1 MTDKTSNDRE
11 DACKLARSKEKVRIE
26 PRRFLVLDAW
36 RGLCALLVAVH
47 NVNFGPWIPQRLF
60 IAHSSLFVDF
70 FFVLSGFVISHAYT
84 MKVHGLS
91 DAIAFM
97 LRRFGRL
104 WPLHVTVLFWLVILH
119 FARIG
124 MAGDASDAAL
134 SARTISTN
142 LFFLQI
148 FDVKSWLSWNAPSWS
163 ISAEFWTYLIFAVV
177 CVLLSPAR
185 MRVLAFAA
193 LAVFAAAV
201 IFFRS
206 DDFLETNTAYAFFRC
221 LYGFSAGYL
230 TYQTFRSIPAKGGSI
245 LELSVVVLVVSYV
258 TFTGNQIASMIA
270 PAIFGLSIWVFAHEH
285 GIVSRSMKLQPFI
298 KLGDWSYSIYM
309 VHWILRNFLLRANDI
324 IENLIA
330 RHSIPGYLSMREVPI
345 QLTVITAY
353 LIATVL
359 LAAVTYRWIEQPGRR
374 YFNRLAG
381 SFSRPVTEKLA

>member
-1 MTDKTSNDRE
+1 MR
-11 DACKLARSKEKVRIE
+11 LALAGKN
-26 PRRFLVLDAW
+26 A
-36 RGLCALLVAVH
+36 
-47 NVNFGPWIPQRLF
+47 GPCFR
-60 IAHSSLFVDF
+60 
-70 FFVLSGFVISHAYT
+70 
-84 MKVHGLS
+84 
-91 DAIAFM
+91 
-97 LRRFGRL
+97 
-104 WPLHVTVLFWLVILH
+104 
-119 FARIG
+119 
-124 MAGDASDAAL
+124 
-134 SARTISTN
+134 
-142 LFFLQI
+142 
-148 FDVKSWLSWNAPSWS
+148 
-163 ISAEFWTYLIFAVV
+163 
-177 CVLLSPAR
+177 
-185 MRVLAFAA
+185 A

-258 TFTGNQIASMIA
+258 TFAGNQIASMIA

-330 RHSIPGYLSMREVPI
+330 RHSISGYLSMREVPI

-359 LAAVTYRWIEQPGRR
+359 LAAVTYR
-374 YFNRLAG
+374 LD
-381 SFSRPVTEKLA
+381 

>member
-1 MTDKTSNDRE
+1 MAANSSTSLE
-11 DACKLARSKEKVRIE
+11 DARKPARSKEKIRIE
-26 PRRFLVLDAW
+26 PNRFLVLDSW

-70 FFVLSGFVISHAYT
+70 FFVLSGFVISHAYA
-84 MKVHGLS
+84 MKLHGSS

-104 WPLHVTVLFWLVILH
+104 WPLHITVLFWLVILH

-124 MAGDASDAAL
+124 MADDASDAAL

-163 ISAEFWTYLIFAVV
+163 ISAEFWTYLIFAVT
-177 CVLLSPAR
+177 CVLFSTAR
-185 MRVLAFAA
+185 MRVLAFVVLAA
-193 LAVFAAAV
+193 FAAIV
-201 IFFRS
+201 IFFQS
-206 DDFLETNTAYAFFRC
+206 DVFLETNTAYAFLRC
-221 LYGFSAGYL
+221 LYGFSVGYL
-230 TYQTFRSIPAKGGSI
+230 TYQAFRSTPARGGSI
-245 LELSVVVLVVSYV
+245 LELSVVVLVVGYV
-258 TFTGNQIASMIA
+258 TFTGNQIVSMIA
-270 PAIFGLSIWVFAHEH
+270 PAIFGLSIWVFAQER
-285 GIVSRSMKLQPFI
+285 GAVSRSMKLQPFVR
-298 KLGDWSYSIYM
+298 LGDWSYSIYM

-330 RHSIPGYLSMREVPI
+330 HHSIPGYLSMREVPI
-345 QLTVITAY
+345 RLTVITAY

-374 YFNRLAG
+374 YFNRLRGA
-381 SFSRPVTEKLA
+381 SLDR